1 MNHAAYATAHEPKS
15 GGLLLLRR
23 NTPLT
28 RRAVAYF
35 YSGAH
40 NESPNDQH
48 RTGNEDDCSASSPP
62 AMSIENEKKVGLVP
76 EERENGHELCERRQ
90 KA

>member
-1 MNHAAYATAHEPKS
+1 MLLTQPAHKTKS

-23 NTPLT
+23 NPPLT

-40 NESPNDQH
+40 
-48 RTGNEDDCSASSPP
+48 T
-62 AMSIENEKKVGLVP
+62 
-76 EERENGHELCERRQ
+76 
-90 KA
+90 